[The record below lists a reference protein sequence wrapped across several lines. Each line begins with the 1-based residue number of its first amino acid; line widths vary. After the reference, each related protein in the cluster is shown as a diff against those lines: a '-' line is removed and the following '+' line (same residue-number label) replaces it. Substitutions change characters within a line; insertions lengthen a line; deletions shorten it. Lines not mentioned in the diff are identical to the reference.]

1 MHFLPRR
8 SNELLIN
15 QISTKN
21 RVTLYLLQCIV
32 GDILDD
38 AFDLG
43 RRL

>member
-1 MHFLPRR
+1 MHSLPRR
-8 SNELLIN
+8 SSELLIS

-21 RVTLYLLQCIV
+21 RVTLYLPQCIV
-32 GDILDD
+32 GAILDH